1 MHMLARVTFGVI
13 RFAASLSFFFFFS
26 DVCSFRANRT
36 SLLGVTGSV
45 TRVYAFGEMA
55 LLIADLDT
63 DKL

>member
-13 RFAASLSFFFFFS
+13 RFAASLSFFFFS

-55 LLIADLDT
+55 LLIADLDK